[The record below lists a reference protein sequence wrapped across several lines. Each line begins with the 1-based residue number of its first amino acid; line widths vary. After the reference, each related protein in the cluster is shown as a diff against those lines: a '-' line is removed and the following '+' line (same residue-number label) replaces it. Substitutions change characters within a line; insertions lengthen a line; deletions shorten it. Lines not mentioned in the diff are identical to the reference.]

1 MSQEESSWEEEA
13 AAPPATEI
21 DGRTTSAEIVVEPIS
36 DASVPLPEE
45 TESSEEETGISQTL
59 AYLTGE
65 AEAARQKLD
74 AQSQRLDGIE
84 REIQDVAGA
93 LLSQLASLETQGQEV
108 AKAIAGYAVQSV
120 GTLTACLE
128 TAEKARREAEQRA
141 TEAEAQVARVVIR
154 QDAYQQAWNS
164 APLTLRLKFVRELLP
179 DSHALQNVLKEAAA
193 LEELRRR
200 GHDLENW
207 FTNYPALF
215 ADAAQALLSGSG
227 GNALAHEELE
237 TDPANTLAAQAL
249 HEAQTALET
258 TLQALGITWITPAL
272 GDAIRADYEVVG
284 DESSPQRDGCV
295 ARLRRRGFR
304 FQGRLALPAQVL
316 RSAPYRPTA
325 PTVTDQIRAAESVP
339 PLAPVPQTAEA
350 SDLPDW
356 LRMLSQR
363 TFGCDLPVVASL
375 TAQVIALKDLPVRL
389 AAVPAETE
397 ARKLLSDALQ
407 PLLPLLGLRYA
418 DGLSD
423 IPEVWGAAF
432 LDVRE
437 PLLAWLADK
446 IAISLVAPARG
457 DRFDP
462 QTMEALETRRTVHAK
477 EDETVAKL
485 ERIGLLWRERPVI
498 RAQVVRYSIGGA
510 P

>member
-1 MSQEESSWEEEA
+1 MSQEKSSWEEEA
-13 AAPPATEI
+13 AAPPTPEI
-21 DGRTTSAEIVVEPIS
+21 DGRTTSAEMVVEQIP
-36 DASVPLPEE
+36 DPSVPLAEE
-45 TESSEEETGISQTL
+45 TEISSAASDEPESAPAPTL
-59 AYLTGE
+59 AFLTEE
-65 AEAARQKLD
+65 AEAIQRKLD
-74 AQSQRLDGIE
+74 AQGQRLAGIE
-84 REIQDVAGA
+84 LEIQDVAGA
-93 LLSQLASLETQGQEV
+93 LLSQLAGLETQGQEI
-108 AKAIAGYAVQSV
+108 AKAIEGYAVQSV
-120 GTLTACLE
+120 GALTACLE
-128 TAEKARREAEQRA
+128 TAEKARQE
-141 TEAEAQVARVVIR
+141 
-154 QDAYQQAWNS
+154 AYQQAWQS

-200 GHDLENW
+200 GHDLETW

-227 GNALAHEELE
+227 GDALADEAFE
-237 TDPANTLAAQAL
+237 TDPANTLAGQAL

-258 TLQALGITWITPAL
+258 TLQALGITWVAPAP
-272 GDAIRADYEVVG
+272 GDAILADYEVVG

-316 RSAPYRPTA
+316 RSSALRPTGPTVTEPHSATA
-325 PTVTDQIRAAESVP
+325 PTVTEQNRAAESVP

-363 TFGCDLPVVASL
+363 TFGCDLPVVTSL

-389 AAVPAETE
+389 TAAPAETE
-397 ARKLLSDALQ
+397 ARTLLIDALQ

-418 DGLSD
+418 DGLPD

-446 IAISLVAPARG
+446 IALSLVAPARG
-457 DRFDP
+457 DSFDP